1 MRVVATEFE
10 SALGISDSR
19 GLGLLR
25 ILGNKDDE
33 DLTDR
38 LSVETDSPFDLT
50 QRHRAA
56 ATTQEAR
63 GKRSQDEP
71 TSQETSRATFHSQLP
86 RGPEHVRAST
96 NKRCVVAIA
105 TNIQNCESATT
116 SCPARVLRES
126 KTVCERYSLI
136 ARADPSVMA
145 KTAQPGC

>member
-33 DLTDR
+33 DLT
-38 LSVETDSPFDLT
+38 E
-50 QRHRAA
+50 RHRAA

-145 KTAQPGC
+145 KIAQPGC